1 MTAAPEQSINIK
13 ALAWT
18 ISVHAALLLLFFL
31 WRYTLPV
38 VVTPPEMGM
47 EVNLGTSD
55 NGSGT
60 DQPMAID
67 QPAPDEATAA
77 RQTAARQSQ
86 ETKDMLQGNDN
97 DAPAINTSAATKNK
111 SRNNTETDNNK
122 HKASEQVASN
132 DHVQRQQRPKF
143 VYTGGT
149 GRGGNG
155 AMQNMAGT
163 SEGNTTG
170 NGDRGVPNGTPGA
183 SNYVGSP
190 GNGNGGISHTLTNR
204 NIVAF
209 PGRDASFKEQG
220 RVVIRVT
227 VNRNGEVVDKR
238 IISASS
244 AELRTLA
251 LRKVE
256 KVRFN
261 KSDTA
266 PEEQFGNITF
276 VFKTRS

>member
-1 MTAAPEQSINIK
+1 MTAAPEQNINVK

-18 ISVHAALLLLFFL
+18 IGVHVALLLLFFL

-38 VVTPPEMGM
+38 TVTPPEMGM

-55 NGSGT
+55 NGSGK

-67 QPAPDEATAA
+67 QPAPDEAAA
-77 RQTAARQSQ
+77 AHQAAAQQSEQ
-86 ETKDMLQGNDN
+86 TKDMLQGNDN
-97 DAPAINTSAATKNK
+97 DAPAVNTAATKSNI
-111 SRNNTETDNNK
+111 RNNTETDNNR
-122 HKASEQVASN
+122 HKAIEQTISN
-132 DHVQRQQRPKF
+132 NHKRQQQRPKF
-143 VYTGGT
+143 VYAGGT

-155 AMQNMAGT
+155 AMQNMNGS

-183 SNYVGSP
+183 TNYVGSP
-190 GNGNGGISHTLTNR
+190 GNGNGGISHTLIGR

-220 RVVIRVT
+220 KVVIRVT
-227 VNRNGEVVDKR
+227 VNRNGEIVSKQIV
-238 IISASS
+238 SASS
-244 AELRTLA
+244 AELRALA
-251 LRKVE
+251 LHKVD

-261 KSDTA
+261 KSDNA

>member
-1 MTAAPEQSINIK
+1 MTAAPEQNINIK

-18 ISVHAALLLLFFL
+18 IGVHAALLLLFFL

-38 VVTPPEMGM
+38 TVTPPEMGM

-55 NGSGT
+55 NGSST

-67 QPAPDEATAA
+67 QPAPDEAAAA
-77 RQTAARQSQ
+77 RQAAAQQSEQ
-86 ETKDMLQGNDN
+86 TKDMLQGNDN
-97 DAPAINTSAATKNK
+97 DAPAVNTAATKSNI
-111 SRNNTETDNNK
+111 RNNTETDNNR
-122 HKASEQVASN
+122 HKVAEQTVSN
-132 DHVQRQQRPKF
+132 DHKQQHQRPKF

-155 AMQNMAGT
+155 AMQNMNGS

-170 NGDRGVPNGTPGA
+170 SGDRGVPNGTPGA

-209 PGRDASFKEQG
+209 PGRDASFREQG

-227 VNRNGEVVDKR
+227 VNRDGEIVNKQV
-238 IISASS
+238 ISASS
-244 AELRTLA
+244 AELRALA
-251 LRKVE
+251 LRKVD

-261 KSDTA
+261 KSESA